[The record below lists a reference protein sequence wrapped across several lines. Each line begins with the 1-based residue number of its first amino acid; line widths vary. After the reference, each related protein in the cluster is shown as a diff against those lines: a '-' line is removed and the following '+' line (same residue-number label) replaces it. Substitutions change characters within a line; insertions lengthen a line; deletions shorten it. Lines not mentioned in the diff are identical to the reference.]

1 MVIISMEEDYHG
13 KRIAMKLLYHIWC
26 EIIWAI
32 FSEDLYGKNR
42 CGSRELPRKIR
53 NRERASEEFKTC
65 IAREIRQSYSNHL
78 KVSLSRQKL

>member
-53 NRERASEEFKTC
+53 NREREPRKNLKLVLRAK
-65 IAREIRQSYSNHL
+65 YDNHI
-78 KVSLSRQKL
+78 QTI